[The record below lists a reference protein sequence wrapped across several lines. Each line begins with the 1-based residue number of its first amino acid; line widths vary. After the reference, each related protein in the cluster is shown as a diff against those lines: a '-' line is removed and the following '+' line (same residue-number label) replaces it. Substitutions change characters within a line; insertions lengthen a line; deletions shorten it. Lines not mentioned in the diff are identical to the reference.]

1 MRWKQFL
8 TPVKSLTAPETK
20 KYLNDLS
27 VEDYNIIDVRQPGEY
42 KNGHI
47 PGAQLIPV
55 AELAERC
62 KELDP
67 KKPTVVY

>member
-20 KYLNDLS
+20 EYLNDLS
-27 VEDYNIIDVRQPGEY
+27 VEDYNIIDVRQPSEY
-42 KNGHI
+42 KSGHI

-55 AELAERC
+55 AELAEHC

-67 KKPTVVY
+67 AKPTFVY

>member
-8 TPVKSLTAPETK
+8 TPVRSLNVPETK
-20 KYLNDLS
+20 EYIKGLS
-27 VEDYNIIDVRQPGEY
+27 ADQYNLIDVRQPSEY

-47 PGAQLIPV
+47 PGAKLIPV
-55 AELAERC
+55 AELGERS

-67 KKPTVVY
+67 NKPTFVY